1 MRITQEQIRSML
13 PGQTLIAKC
22 VGAGEWDSAKR
33 IAHKVKKEYQ
43 REDGNTYIVSQNIN
57 ELTVTVETTNN
68 VVV

>member
-13 PGQTLIAKC
+13 PGQVLIAKC

-43 REDGNTYIVSQNIN
+43 RKDGNSYIVSQNIN

>member
-1 MRITQEQIRSML
+1 ML
-13 PGQTLIAKC
+13 PGQVLIAKC

-43 REDGNTYIVSQNIN
+43 RKDGNSYIVSQNIN